1 MAVTDRSRLTM
12 MVDDDTRYKRTLHM
26 WRPLRNNLALPL
38 IIFYRSPRFA
48 VVAAMSLSAE
58 LPDQALYVA
67 LSGHTGGFSDVADLV
82 ASVRSDIFLEGGSVP
97 HLPVSPGAGLSNYLY
112 SFFKDGDV
120 VKLSRE
126 NGIRKAGVWFVLK
139 DVSLVLAIVVAGLE
153 CYLRDGSGA
162 YFEMKDD
169 DDEEL
174 ELSEGS
180 PKCNSGYGLVL
191 AGFQM
196 VKEEFEV
203 KFRKMFA

>member
-1 MAVTDRSRLTM
+1 VETFAKQSCTSADNILPFSKIRCGGSYVAVGGVARSS
-12 MVDDDTRYKRTLHM
+12 
-26 WRPLRNNLALPL
+26 
-38 IIFYRSPRFA
+38 F
-48 VVAAMSLSAE
+48 
-58 LPDQALYVA
+58 VA

-120 VKLSRE
+120 VKLSPE

-139 DVSLVLAIVVAGLE
+139 DVSLVLATVVAGLE

-203 KFRKMFA
+203 KFRKKFA